1 MSSVRPG
8 QQQVLK
14 YTGGRMGVAAVPG
27 SGKTY
32 TLSLLAAN
40 LIRKGLVGADQEIL
54 IVTLVNSAV
63 NNFSAR
69 IAKFIED
76 YHFIPGMGYRVRTLH
91 GLAHDIV
98 RERPD
103 LANLS
108 NHFQIV
114 DEYESERILKSN
126 VQNWLR
132 EHPGFYEQY
141 GNPEVNHTRNW
152 KVRKDWSD
160 LAASIARSFIRQAK
174 DLQATPEDIRTSL
187 NQVGLDLPLLEMGAE
202 IYENYQRALNYR
214 SAVDFDDLIRLTL
227 NVLSTDPLYL
237 QRLQYRWPY
246 ILEDEAQDS
255 SRIQEDILELITSQ
269 SGNWVRVGDP
279 NQAIFETFT
288 TASPEYL
295 RRFLGRQDVVENK
308 LPYSGRS
315 TDSVLFLANT
325 LVSWSNQAHPIPE
338 LRNALYPAVIL
349 PTPEGDLQPNPP
361 DNPDAI
367 HLSSRKA
374 TPDAEQATVIRSL
387 KKWFADPDHITKT
400 AAILVPR
407 NFRGMKIVEAL
418 KANNMPC
425 IELLKSSASTRRTIT
440 MLSAILNAL
449 AEPTSQFKLRRVYT
463 VVFEDRAES
472 DEEKELTRQ
481 VGNHLQSCQHIESYL
496 WPQPGRDWLDE
507 LERSGGLSAAVR
519 QELVHFARL
528 VQRWQT
534 AALLPIDQL
543 VLTISQDLF
552 STPVDLALIHKVAL
566 VLEQTARSH
575 PDWHLP
581 AFCNELESII
591 RNERKFLGFT
601 DEDSGFDPNM
611 HRGMVTVA
619 TIHKAKGLEWDRVYL
634 LSVNDYDFPAGFESD
649 QFIAEK
655 WFVREKLNL
664 PAEMLADLT
673 ALLQKDTPSLHMEE
687 GIATHQARLE
697 YAGERL
703 RLLYVGLT
711 RAREELIVTWNT
723 GRQKTSQ
730 PAQALLALQS
740 EWEKHRNAA
749 DA

>member
-1 MSSVRPG
+1 
-8 QQQVLK
+8 
-14 YTGGRMGVAAVPG
+14 
-27 SGKTY
+27 
-32 TLSLLAAN
+32 LSLLAAN

-76 YHFIPGMGYRVRTLH
+76 YHLIPGMGYRVRTLH

-108 NHFQIV
+108 NQFQIV

-132 EHPGFYEQY
+132 EHPEFYEQY
-141 GNPEVNHTRNW
+141 GNPEINHTRNW
-152 KVRKDWSD
+152 KVKKDWNE
-160 LAASIARSFIRQAK
+160 LAANIARSFIRQAK
-174 DLQATPEDIRTSL
+174 DLQASPEDIRASL
-187 NQVGLDLPLLEMGAE
+187 TQAGLDLPLFEMGAD

-227 NVLSTDPLYL
+227 NVLTTDPQYL
-237 QRLQYRWPY
+237 ERLQHRWPY

-255 SRIQEDILELITSQ
+255 SRIQEDILALMSSQ
-269 SGNWVRVGDP
+269 GGNWVRVGDP

-295 RRFLGRQDVVENK
+295 RRFLERPDVEENT

-315 TDSVLFLANT
+315 TDSILFLANT
-325 LVSWSNQAHPIPE
+325 LVSWSNQAHPVEE

-349 PTPEGDLQPNPP
+349 PTPQGDQQPNPP

-367 HLSSRKA
+367 HLSSRKS

-387 KKWFADPDHITKT
+387 KKWFADPDHVNKT

-463 VVFEDRAES
+463 VVFEDRAEG

-481 VGNHLQSCQHIESYL
+481 VGNHLQSCQYIERYL

-507 LERSGGLSAAVR
+507 LEESSRLSPVVR
-519 QELVHFARL
+519 QELVRFARL

-581 AFCNELESII
+581 AFCNELESIT

-634 LSVNDYDFPAGFESD
+634 LSVNDYDFPAGFDSD

-655 WFVREKLNL
+655 WFVRDKLNL
-664 PAEMLADLT
+664 PAEMLAVLT
-673 ALLQKDTPSLHMEE
+673 ALLQKDTPTLHMQE
-687 GIATHQARLE
+687 GIATRQA
-697 YAGERL
+697 
-703 RLLYVGLT
+703 
-711 RAREELIVTWNT
+711 
-723 GRQKTSQ
+723 
-730 PAQALLALQS
+730 
-740 EWEKHRNAA
+740 
-749 DA
+749 